1 MSFFSKLFGT
11 DKSQN
16 EVALN
21 ENASRSESAVSL
33 QNQKNDDEIVAV
45 IMAAL
50 MNMLEDS
57 FTGELRIKS
66 IRRTGRRSPV
76 WNIAGRDEYIVSKL

>member
-16 EVALN
+16 GAASS
-21 ENASRSESAVSL
+21 ENISRSESAVTL
-33 QNQKNDDEIVAV
+33 QYRGKDSEIVAV

-50 MNMLEDS
+50 MNILDGS
-57 FTGELRIKS
+57 TGELRIKS
-66 IRRTGRRSPV
+66 IRRTNRRSPV
-76 WNIAGRDEYIVSKL
+76 WNIAGRDEYLASKL

>member
-1 MSFFSKLFGT
+1 MSLLAKLFGT

-16 EVALN
+16 EAKLN

-33 QNQKNDDEIVAV
+33 QNQKNDGEIVAV

-66 IRRTGRRSPV
+66 IRHTGRRSPV